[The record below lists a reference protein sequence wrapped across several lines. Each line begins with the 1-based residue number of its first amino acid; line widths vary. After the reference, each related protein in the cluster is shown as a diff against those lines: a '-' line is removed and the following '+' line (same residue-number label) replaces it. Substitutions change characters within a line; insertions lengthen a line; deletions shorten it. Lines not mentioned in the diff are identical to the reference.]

1 LLVEGFV
8 VIPNTVLQGLNKT
21 LVIDMVKM
29 RLEILQFD
37 IEEQIGLSRPQA
49 MCQEVVNSQPA
60 LSPRG
65 HENNNGLCRRVLLD
79 GKVGGFGHGDH
90 KRREVVDGK
99 RLDMDSHVEWS
110 SAEERK
116 YNK

>member
-1 LLVEGFV
+1 V
-8 VIPNTVLQGLNKT
+8 VIPNTVFQGLDKT

-37 IEEQIGLSRPQA
+37 IEEQIRLFVRSA
-49 MCQEVVNSQPA
+49 MCQEIINSQPA

-79 GKVGGFGHGDH
+79 GKVGGLGHGDH
-90 KRREVVDGK
+90 ERREVVDGK

-110 SAEERK
+110 SAKERK